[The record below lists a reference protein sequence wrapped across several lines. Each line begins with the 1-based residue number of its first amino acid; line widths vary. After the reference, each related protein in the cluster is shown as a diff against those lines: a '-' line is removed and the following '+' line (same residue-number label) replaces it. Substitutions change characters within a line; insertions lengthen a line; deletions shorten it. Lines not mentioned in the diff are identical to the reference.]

1 MATWAFEKVFYYM
14 FSVGRQKLSNG
25 HVDDW
30 RTGVS
35 SNVEVQ
41 WGERWTNTK
50 ATLSSSFHQAAP
62 DQKEEMEMEE
72 GLFTMQYNRM
82 ETVWPLWQD
91 QGEGWTLFFSLL
103 VVTDWLVVFLFSY
116 RPPKLILELGSE
128 KLEKGDLSHF
138 ANLLWAIHLFYYHA
152 PNK

>member
-1 MATWAFEKVFYYM
+1 MATWAFEKMFYYM

-50 ATLSSSFHQAAP
+50 ATLSASFHQAAP

-72 GLFTMQYNRM
+72 GLFTMQYNRI

-91 QGEGWTLFFSLL
+91 QGEGNSFLCLL
-103 VVTDWLVVFLFSY
+103 VVTDWLFVFLFSY
-116 RPPKLILELGSE
+116 RPLKLILELGSE
-128 KLEKGDLSHF
+128 KLEKRRFVTFCKSSLGYTSFLLSCT
-138 ANLLWAIHLFYYHA
+138 
-152 PNK
+152 